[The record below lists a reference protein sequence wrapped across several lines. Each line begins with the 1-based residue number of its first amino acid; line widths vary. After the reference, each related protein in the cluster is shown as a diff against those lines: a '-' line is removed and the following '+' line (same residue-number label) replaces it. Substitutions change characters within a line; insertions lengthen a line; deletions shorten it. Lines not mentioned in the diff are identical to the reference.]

1 MFDEHQQG
9 AFRHLKELKGII
21 SCPRDLSTILEIQTL
36 RSKLQEVKVVKDDG
50 VRHGAQGRRKV
61 PANNAVAALL
71 DLYRTLI

>member
-9 AFRHLKELKGII
+9 AFRHLKELNGII
-21 SCPRDLSTILEIQTL
+21 GCPRDLSTILEIQTL

-50 VRHGAQGRRKV
+50 VRDGAQGRRKV